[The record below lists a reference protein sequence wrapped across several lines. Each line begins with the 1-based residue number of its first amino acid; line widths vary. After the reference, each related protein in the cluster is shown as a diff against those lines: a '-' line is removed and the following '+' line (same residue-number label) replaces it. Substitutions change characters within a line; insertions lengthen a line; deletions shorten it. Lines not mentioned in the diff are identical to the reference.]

1 MILVYDMSKILIR
14 RVKSMTYTE
23 TLDMN
28 EFVLKLSQEQKTV
41 FLKALAFLANIDNH
55 FDREELKFIRDAAV
69 KYGIDEP
76 DILFKP
82 ISEDE
87 MLNELKQLKDRRV
100 CLELIKELCLLGH
113 ADSNLSDEETLFIG
127 HAGLTMGIELEKIEQ
142 ISDWVVDKIMWLE
155 RGKIIF
161 EDL

>member
-1 MILVYDMSKILIR
+1 MLKKFDFRLWYEQNINR

-100 CLELIKELCLLGH
+100 CLELIK
-113 ADSNLSDEETLFIG
+113 
-127 HAGLTMGIELEKIEQ
+127 
-142 ISDWVVDKIMWLE
+142 
-155 RGKIIF
+155 
-161 EDL
+161 